1 MQLWSQVHKSL
12 QRIRERKLANF
23 IPWGPASIQVSTRDI
38 FWFVAFWAAWQF
50 LFQQKHHIICPPS
63 GGSIAHVPLR
73 LLVPQSVRPYAR
85 QSHLHQQVL
94 ALFCLQLR
102 YSDIMVDL
110 SEVWKLLIFYTS
122 SIVTLPLQPVWESP
136 QRLRQT
142 EEEGGL
148 HWSVPKIPNVPGIS
162 VVFRMM
168 L

>member
-1 MQLWSQVHKSL
+1 MQLCSQVHKSL

-23 IPWGPASIQVSTRDI
+23 IPWGPASIQVSTPDFLSSLTI
-38 FWFVAFWAAWQF
+38 
-50 LFQQKHHIICPPS
+50 LFQQKHHIIRPPS

-110 SEVWKLLIFYTS
+110 SEV
-122 SIVTLPLQPVWESP
+122 
-136 QRLRQT
+136 
-142 EEEGGL
+142 
-148 HWSVPKIPNVPGIS
+148 
-162 VVFRMM
+162 
-168 L
+168 

>member
-94 ALFCLQLR
+94 VLFCLQLR
-102 YSDIMVDL
+102 YSDIMVDVSL
-110 SEVWKLLIFYTS
+110 KWKTVDILNIVDCHASFAACLRESSETTTNWGRGRPSLIS
-122 SIVTLPLQPVWESP
+122 SENTQCSRYITCFW
-136 QRLRQT
+136 
-142 EEEGGL
+142 
-148 HWSVPKIPNVPGIS
+148 
-162 VVFRMM
+162 MM
-168 L
+168 